1 MSLLRLAGSILLA
14 LSLASLSALAAGPR
28 TSTLPL
34 SDQGLVSTDEGS
46 ARAVEA
52 RALAL
57 SPAAQRRLH
66 RAMLPA
72 PLTPTIPVAGQSVP
86 GAGQ

>member
-1 MSLLRLAGSILLA
+1 MSLLRFAGSILLA

-28 TSTLPL
+28 TPASSIPH
-34 SDQGLVSTDEGS
+34 QGLATDRAASIDAS
-46 ARAVEA
+46 AD